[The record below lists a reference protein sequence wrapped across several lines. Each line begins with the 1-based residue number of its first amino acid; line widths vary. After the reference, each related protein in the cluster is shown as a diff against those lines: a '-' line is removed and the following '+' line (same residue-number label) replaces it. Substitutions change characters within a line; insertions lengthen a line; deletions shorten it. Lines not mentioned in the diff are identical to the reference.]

1 MTVGAIRERLAAHQ
15 PALVEDAGHAHAA
28 VAIVLRDGEEGAELV
43 MIRRAHREGDPWSG
57 HMALPGGRQDPT
69 DSDLFT
75 TAARETFEEVGIDLR
90 RHGELLGHLDE
101 LRAIGRGRPLDLII
115 TPFVCAVDAPV
126 TLAPNEREVQHA
138 FWLPLAALRR
148 RETLGSFRHEVNGQ
162 PMEHQAFIYEAHTI
176 WGITYRILTRLLEVV
191 A

>member
-1 MTVGAIRERLAAHQ
+1 MSQLQVVPGEHLASVRRDEHD
-15 PALVEDAGHAHAA
+15 LLHADSLSLA
-28 VAIVLRDGEEGAELV
+28 VAARL
-43 MIRRAHREGDPWSG
+43 EGDDHPRLEHG
-57 HMALPGGRQDPT
+57 P
-69 DSDLFT
+69 
-75 TAARETFEEVGIDLR
+75 AARDDPRLLVPVRAQAVTGMVGVVQPTPGD
-90 RHGELLGHLDE
+90 LDE